1 MNIILLPAGIIAGA
15 VIGYL
20 TAGRKAAALKTQVEA
35 AGEREALLNRTA
47 EERIARERSIAEER
61 LQEAA
66 RQASERLDA
75 QERLFAE
82 RLAEQA
88 HSFNERLAQQ
98 ERSFGERIAQQ
109 QRQWEQRLAEQKEEA
124 EALHKR
130 MNTEFENLSNR
141 IFQSKTEDFT
151 RLNAEHLGNLLRPLD
166 EKIKD
171 FKEKV
176 EQVYSTEAKER
187 FSLGERIKELVE
199 LNNRLSEDANNLTR
213 ALKGD
218 SKMQGNWGEMILERL
233 LQASGLIEGEH
244 YFRQEFLKDERGE
257 AIVSEESGQKMQ
269 PDILIRY
276 PDEREMII
284 DSKVS
289 LTAYAA
295 YTSAEDRDE
304 QARWLKAHLQSVRNH
319 IDELSRKDYSH
330 YDIKAPDFVM
340 MFIPTEGA
348 YLLAIQ
354 SDANLWEYAY
364 NKKVVLMSPTNLISA
379 LRLSLDL
386 WKRENQVKNVQA
398 MKIMSLLGAGG
409 CFSEFYGMDFTD
421 DVILLGHDGP
431 AHFLLGEEKARLVP
445 LPVYHGKPGKGLS
458 IQMSVKHGPV
468 TLLSVVEGRDGIS
481 FLLAEGES
489 VPGPVL
495 NIGNINSRYRFPL
508 PAREFIDRW
517 SKAGPSHHC
526 AIGVGHVAGAIRKY
540 AALLGIPVTVV
551 C

>member
-1 MNIILLPAGIIAGA
+1 MYIILLLAGIAAGII
-15 VIGYL
+15 IGYL
-20 TAGRKAAALKTQVEA
+20 MAERKATALKAQVDA
-35 AGEREALLNRTA
+35 AQEREALLTRSA
-47 EERIARERSIAEER
+47 EERIDRERSIAAER
-61 LQEAA
+61 LEEAE
-66 RQASERLDA
+66 RQATERLA
-75 QERLFAE
+75 SQERLFGE
-82 RLAEQA
+82 RLSE
-88 HSFNERLAQQ
+88 Q
-98 ERSFGERIAQQ
+98 ERSFGERLSEQQ
-109 QRQWEQRLAEQKEEA
+109 HQWEQRLAAQKEEA

-151 RLNAEHLGNLLRPLD
+151 KLNAEHLGNLLRPLD

-257 AIVSEESGQKMQ
+257 VLTSEESGQKMQ
-269 PDILIRY
+269 PDILIKY

-289 LTAYAA
+289 LTAYSA
-295 YTSAEDRDE
+295 YTAADSKEE

-319 IDELSRKDYSH
+319 IDELSRKDYSR
-330 YDIKAPDFVM
+330 YDIKSPDFVM
-340 MFIPTEGA
+340 MFLPTEGA

-386 WKRENQVKNVQA
+386 WRRENQVKNVQA
-398 MKIMSLLGAGG
+398 IIKRGTALYEKIVGFTDTFLSIGDRMSSLQKDYDKAVNQLSDGNGSVVRQAEMLKDMSLTPKKKI
-409 CFSEFYGMDFTD
+409 S
-421 DVILLGHDGP
+421 
-431 AHFLLGEEKARLVP
+431 ARL
-445 LPVYHGKPGKGLS
+445 LPKEEETS
-458 IQMSVKHGPV
+458 EEDTSSDSQ
-468 TLLSVVEGRDGIS
+468 
-481 FLLAEGES
+481 
-489 VPGPVL
+489 
-495 NIGNINSRYRFPL
+495 
-508 PAREFIDRW
+508 
-517 SKAGPSHHC
+517 
-526 AIGVGHVAGAIRKY
+526 
-540 AALLGIPVTVV
+540 
-551 C
+551 

>member
-1 MNIILLPAGIIAGA
+1 MDILLLIAGIVIGIIL
-15 VIGYL
+15 GYL
-20 TAGRKAAALKTQVEA
+20 MAGRKTTALKAQVDA
-35 AGEREALLNRTA
+35 ATERETLLTRSA
-47 EERIARERSIAEER
+47 EERIDRERSIAEER
-61 LQEAA
+61 LKEAG
-66 RQASERLDA
+66 RQASEHLA
-75 QERLFAE
+75 SQERLF
-82 RLAEQA
+82 
-88 HSFNERLAQQ
+88 NERLSEQ
-98 ERSFGERIAQQ
+98 ERSFSERLTEQQ
-109 QRQWEQRLAEQKEEA
+109 KQWEQRLAAQKEEA
-124 EALHKR
+124 EALHRR
-130 MNTEFENLSNR
+130 MNAEFENLSNR

-151 RLNAEHLGNLLRPLD
+151 KLNAEHLNNLLRPLD

-257 AIVSEESGQKMQ
+257 VIVSEESGQKMQ
-269 PDILIRY
+269 PDILIKY

-295 YTSAEDRDE
+295 YTSAEEREE
-304 QARWLKAHLQSVRNH
+304 QTRWLKAHLQSVRSH
-319 IDELSRKDYSH
+319 IDELSRKDYSR
-330 YDIKAPDFVM
+330 YDVKSPDFVM

-354 SDANLWEYAY
+354 SDNNLWEYAY
-364 NKKVVLMSPTNLISA
+364 SKKVVLMSPTNLISA

-398 MKIMSLLGAGG
+398 IIKRGTALYEKIVGFTDTFLSIGDRMTAMQRDYDKAVNQLSEGNGSVVRQAEMLKDMSLTPKKRI
-409 CFSEFYGMDFTD
+409 S
-421 DVILLGHDGP
+421 
-431 AHFLLGEEKARLVP
+431 ARL
-445 LPVYHGKPGKGLS
+445 LPTEEMPTEE
-458 IQMSVKHGPV
+458 MP
-468 TLLSVVEGRDGIS
+468 TED
-481 FLLAEGES
+481 
-489 VPGPVL
+489 
-495 NIGNINSRYRFPL
+495 
-508 PAREFIDRW
+508 
-517 SKAGPSHHC
+517 
-526 AIGVGHVAGAIRKY
+526 
-540 AALLGIPVTVV
+540 
-551 C
+551 

>member
-1 MNIILLPAGIIAGA
+1 MEILLLIIGIIIGT
-15 VIGYL
+15 VVGYL
-20 TAGRKAAALKTQVEA
+20 AAERKSAALKAEISGTKKEI
-35 AGEREALLNRTA
+35 ELLK
-47 EERIARERSIAEER
+47 
-61 LQEAA
+61 L
-66 RQASERLDA
+66 
-75 QERLFAE
+75 
-82 RLAEQA
+82 
-88 HSFNERLAQQ
+88 
-98 ERSFGERIAQQ
+98 
-109 QRQWEQRLAEQKEEA
+109 QKEEA

-141 IFQSKTEDFT
+141 IFQSKAEDFT
-151 RLNAEHLGNLLRPLD
+151 RLNAEHLGNLLRPLGD
-166 EKIKD
+166 NLKD
-171 FKEKV
+171 FRQKV

-257 AIVSEESGQKMQ
+257 AIINEESGQKMQ
-269 PDILIRY
+269 PDIIVKY

-295 YTSAEDRDE
+295 YTSAESKEE
-304 QARWLKAHLQSVRNH
+304 QAHFLKAHLQSVRSH
-319 IDELSRKDYSH
+319 IDELSHKDYSH
-330 YDIKAPDFVM
+330 YDAQSPDFVM

-354 SDANLWEYAY
+354 SDAHLWEYAY

-386 WKRENQVKNVQA
+386 WKKENQVKNVQA

-409 CFSEFYGMDFTD
+409 SFSEPYTIDFSQ
-421 DVILLGHDGP
+421 DVVLWGHDGP
-431 AHFLLGEEKARLVP
+431 AHFAISEKKVQLVP

-458 IQMSVKHGPV
+458 IQMSVKLGDV
-468 TLLSVVEGRDGIS
+468 TLLSVCEGKDGV
-481 FLLAEGES
+481 FLLVAEGES
-489 VPGPVL
+489 VPGDTL
-495 NIGNINSRYRFPL
+495 QIGNTNSRYRFSCG
-508 PAREFIDRW
+508 AKEFIEKW

-526 AIGVGHVAGAIRKY
+526 AIGVGHVADKIEKVGR
-540 AALLGIPVTVV
+540 LLGIPTVRV